1 MDMMK
6 EVERVEE
13 PAPNEWDGFN
23 IWTSVP
29 EKGFSKL
36 GRIGYK
42 SCSGGINRDPVVARR
57 DLLSNLKPKQ
67 GMDFYLYN
75 KDVLKSPR

>member
-1 MDMMK
+1 MDMMA
-6 EVERVEE
+6 EVERVED

-29 EKGFSKL
+29 EKGFFKL

-42 SCSGGINRDPVVARR
+42 SCSGGIDRDPVVARR
-57 DLLSNLKPKQ
+57 DLLENLKPKK

-75 KDVLKSPR
+75 KNVLKSPR

>member
-1 MDMMK
+1 MDMMT

-29 EKGFSKL
+29 EKGFDKL

-75 KDVLKSPR
+75 KNVLKSPR

>member
-1 MDMMK
+1 MDMMA
-6 EVERVEE
+6 EVERVED

-29 EKGFSKL
+29 EKGFYKL

>member
-1 MDMMK
+1 MMT
-6 EVERVEE
+6 EVERVEGD
-13 PAPNEWDGFN
+13 APNEWDGFN

-29 EKGFSKL
+29 EKQFFLL

-42 SCSGGINRDPVVARR
+42 SCSGGTDGDPVVARR
-57 DLLSNLKPKQ
+57 DLLSNLKPKK

-75 KDVLKSPR
+75 KNVPKSPR